1 MKRDSPCEP
10 ATEGVAQE
18 KRPKLDE
25 SDLTKSDATIKPTGA
40 TSSDQAAS
48 TIVIPEAPDSAP
60 AEPGASNSN
69 DPEDSTPSSSKRKN
83 KTRGGR
89 GRGRD
94 QRAHTDRN
102 AERKGSWASRGTR
115 NNEDK
120 PVDDGQEKAPRL
132 PKKKV
137 AVLIG
142 FCGTGYNGMQ
152 IQRDAG
158 TNTIENT
165 LFNAMVKA
173 GAVSEDNSDD
183 PVKVNL
189 QRAARTD
196 AGVHAAGNVVSLKM
210 ITEPPDTPDLVAK
223 LNELLPPEIRVW
235 TFVRSTNAFNSRAC
249 DSRVYEYMFPS
260 SALLPPMPGTPM
272 ERHTKPETLDP
283 NGPDWNYWARPETA
297 KTETRR
303 AWRIGRGQLKNH
315 TFLMG
320 SNGYQSCITVKVLC
334 YIRLCRKMTTLLIF
348 ASRTG
353 SPAATLIPQTFN
365 ATKLV
370 IPKAPALGLLLQE
383 PRFGT
388 YNKHVLEENELAAG
402 RGQTDRIRE
411 LIEWEPLQEKIDP
424 FKHAFIYSR
433 IRAEEAKHSVFA
445 AWLKF
450 IDDYEGWEFK
460 YLNARGEVPPEA
472 IVRPGKRKR
481 GTTDK
486 FREYLWKNPAGKGDE
501 SITDSED
508 EDASKKPSADMEG

>member
-18 KRPKLDE
+18 KRPKLEE

-40 TSSDQAAS
+40 TSSDQATS

-94 QRAHTDRN
+94 QRARTDRN

-210 ITEPPDTPDLVAK
+210 ITEPPDTPDLVVK

-235 TFVRSTNAFNSRAC
+235 TFVRSTNAFNSRT
-249 DSRVYEYMFPS
+249 YEIS
-260 SALLPPMPGTPM
+260 
-272 ERHTKPETLDP
+272 
-283 NGPDWNYWARPETA
+283 
-297 KTETRR
+297 
-303 AWRIGRGQLKNH
+303 
-315 TFLMG
+315 
-320 SNGYQSCITVKVLC
+320 
-334 YIRLCRKMTTLLIF
+334 
-348 ASRTG
+348 
-353 SPAATLIPQTFN
+353 
-365 ATKLV
+365 LV
-370 IPKAPALGLLLQE
+370 
-383 PRFGT
+383 
-388 YNKHVLEENELAAG
+388 
-402 RGQTDRIRE
+402 
-411 LIEWEPLQEKIDP
+411 
-424 FKHAFIYSR
+424 S
-433 IRAEEAKHSVFA
+433 
-445 AWLKF
+445 
-450 IDDYEGWEFK
+450 
-460 YLNARGEVPPEA
+460 
-472 IVRPGKRKR
+472 
-481 GTTDK
+481 
-486 FREYLWKNPAGKGDE
+486 
-501 SITDSED
+501 
-508 EDASKKPSADMEG
+508 